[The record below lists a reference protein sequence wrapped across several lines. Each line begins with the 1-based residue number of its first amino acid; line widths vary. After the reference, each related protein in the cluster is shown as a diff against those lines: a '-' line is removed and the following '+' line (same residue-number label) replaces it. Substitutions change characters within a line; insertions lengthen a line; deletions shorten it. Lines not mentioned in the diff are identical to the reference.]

1 MEVDVM
7 TGRDQYLGKQMVGRD
22 GQEIGAIDRIFVNDT
37 TGEPDWATVRM
48 GVLRRE
54 HVVPLEGAQL
64 SGDAIRVPHLEAT
77 IKNSP
82 KLDFDDHLGPEEVAA
97 LSKHYGT
104 TAESS
109 KMSMDN
115 GSQRTDDQMR
125 TRAAAQTGGQAQ
137 PQARQDMQSG
147 MGQSSMGQSGMS
159 GERNAENIKVPQD
172 LHREATLDATRY
184 GERLH
189 VAKENR
195 EAGRVRLRKYTE
207 QAPVEQRVEL
217 HHETYEV
224 VRVAIDDQNQGS
236 GTHTDWSEQVEELVL
251 FDEQV
256 HATKEVV
263 PLERVVLRKKVV
275 TEEQVIRDNVR
286 TEQFEIIEPD
296 GARAKAGAM
305 STDKRT
311 MADEQ
316 AKRR

>member
-7 TGRDQYLGKQMVGRD
+7 TGREQFLGKQMVGRD
-22 GQEIGAIDRIFVNDT
+22 GQEIGAIDRVFVNDI
-37 TGEPDWATVRM
+37 TGEPDWATVRI

-64 SGDAIRVPHLEAT
+64 SGDAIRVPHFEAT

-82 KLDFDDHLGPEEVAA
+82 KLDFDDHLGPEDVAA
-97 LSKHYGT
+97 LAKHYGT
-104 TAESS
+104 TAASPEES
-109 KMSMDN
+109 MN
-115 GSQRTDDQMR
+115 GGSPQRTEGQMR
-125 TRAAAQTGGQAQ
+125 SRAAAETGGQT
-137 PQARQDMQSG
+137 RQDVRSG
-147 MGQSSMGQSGMS
+147 TSGDMSGGTS
-159 GERNAENIKVPQD
+159 GERTAENIQVPQD

-195 EAGRVRLRKYTE
+195 EAGRVRLRKYAE
-207 QAPVEQRVEL
+207 QTPVEQRVEL

-224 VRVAIDDQNQGS
+224 VRVAIDDPAQGP
-236 GTHTDWSEQVEELVL
+236 GKHGDWSEQVEELVL

-263 PLERVVLRKKVV
+263 PLERIVIRKKVIS
-275 TEEQVIRDNVR
+275 EEKVIRDTVR

-296 GARAKAGAM
+296 SARGRAGVMGA
-305 STDKRT
+305 DKQADKQA
-311 MADEQ
+311 MADEP
-316 AKRR
+316 KRS